1 MNSLQV
7 KIILWKSLRILYIY
21 AATEKNYRMLTV
33 KKDMK
38 LEEYE
43 EEPIRNLGNYKRK
56 KSRSSHWI
64 LKKRQ

>member
-43 EEPIRNLGNYKRK
+43 EEPIRNLGKENKV
-56 KSRSSHWI
+56 I
-64 LKKRQ
+64 